1 LVLALF
7 DYGFYTVLISTE
19 KREENIMPNAVTKQV
34 NKLTND
40 VEFYRDCLDIATELL
55 DDRQLKEYIELT
67 KNI

>member
-1 LVLALF
+1 
-7 DYGFYTVLISTE
+7 
-19 KREENIMPNAVTKQV
+19 MPNAVKKQV

-55 DDRQLKEYIELT
+55 DNRQLKEYIELT